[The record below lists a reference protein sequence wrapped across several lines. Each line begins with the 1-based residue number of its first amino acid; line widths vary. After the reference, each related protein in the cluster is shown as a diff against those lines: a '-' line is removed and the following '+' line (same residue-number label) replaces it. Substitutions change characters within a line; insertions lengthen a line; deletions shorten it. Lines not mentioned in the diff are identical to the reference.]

1 MKRPHKKIL
10 LIYPYFLEDRIHV
23 EEIAAVPI
31 GLYSVGAVLR
41 DNDCDVE
48 ILNWH
53 CSKEKPIEIENILKE
68 KQADWIGFSIVHAN
82 RWGGVEIARIAKRL
96 NPGVRIVFGGIGAT
110 FLWEHL
116 LKHFPEVDYVVFGE
130 GEYVFLDLIRVV
142 DEGGSPGNVR
152 GIAFRKSG
160 KRIKTEDA
168 EPIQNLDELPVPA
181 QYFHYQHVTSTRGC
195 AWQCAFCGSPKFW
208 GNKVRLRSPEHFV
221 QELALLHGKGI
232 NFFYFSDDTFT
243 IKRERVVEICQK
255 IIEKDLQISWYAISR
270 VDCVDE
276 EVLCWMR
283 KAGCIQI
290 SFGIE
295 SGSEKIRE
303 RLNKKLKNDQI
314 KRAFELTTKYGIL
327 PRAYFIYGSPGE
339 TWQTIQETIDLMMA
353 ISPLSVIFYILDI
366 FPGTAL
372 YERFKEQTNL
382 TDDLWLTR
390 IEGVMYF
397 ETDRTMNEDLIR
409 RFGRKLRSSFYE
421 NVHRFVDDI
430 ELAEQKELYEKH
442 ADFLS
447 RLGMTFSHGDY
458 SNISEIRE
466 KERTAK
472 KLFEK
477 SLEYAPNHRAYLGL
491 GILNQKQGD
500 YDASI
505 RVLSEGIKIYPDS
518 EHLNKCLGISYMNT
532 GNRERAVAIFS
543 KFPHTRH

>member
-41 DNDCDVE
+41 DNDYDVE

-53 CSKEKPIEIENILKE
+53 CSKEKPIEIESILKE
-68 KQADWIGFSIVHAN
+68 KQADWIGFSIMHAN

-116 LKHFPEVDYVVFGE
+116 LKHFPEVDYVVLGE
-130 GEYVFLDLIRVV
+130 GEYVFLDLIRAV

-181 QYFHYQHVTSTRGC
+181 KYFHYQHVTSTRGC

-243 IKRERVVEICQK
+243 IKRDRVIEMCQK
-255 IIEKDLQISWYAISR
+255 IIEKDLQISWYVISR

-276 EVLCWMR
+276 EVLYWMR

-314 KRAFELTTKYGIL
+314 KRAFEMTTKYGIL

-339 TWQTIQETIDLMMA
+339 TWETIQETIDLMMA

-382 TDDLWLTR
+382 TDDLWLNR

-409 RFGRKLRSSFYE
+409 RFGRKLRTSFYE

-430 ELAEQKELYEKH
+430 ELVEKEELYEKH

-472 KLFEK
+472 KLFER

-543 KFPHTRH
+543 KFFHTRY

>member
-31 GLYSVGAVLR
+31 GLYSVGAVLK
-41 DNDCDVE
+41 DNDYDVE

-116 LKHFPEVDYVVFGE
+116 LKHFPEVDYVVLGE

-430 ELAEQKELYEKH
+430 ELAEQEELYEKH